1 MTSKSRCYKHLFV
14 LESPLLW
21 SESLGSVADTCHEA
35 EALAFAAGPSLK
47 HVPVHPVDA
56 GALAGHAAYG
66 SRAATDAAVA
76 LAGVLGTHRCSDDM
90 GKTHLDTRGCES
102 GGPESGLHERVP
114 DGDADGEEEG
124 SEHTEHVEE
133 WVESGCSLVGKSVTK
148 ESSLFD
154 GWLCCCCCCLGASV
168 LLSRSSFFSAKLQ
181 QQKANK
187 K

>member
-76 LAGVLGTHRCSDDM
+76 LAGVLGTHRGSDDM
-90 GKTHLDTRGCES
+90 GKTHLDNRGCES
-102 GGPESGLHERVP
+102 SGPESGLHESVP
-114 DGDADGEEEG
+114 DGGADGEEEG
-124 SEHTEHVEE
+124 SEQTEHVEE
-133 WVESGCSLVGKSVTK
+133 WVETSCSLVDKSVTE
-148 ESSLFD
+148 ESFSLLMD
-154 GWLCCCCCCLGASV
+154 GCCCVLCL
-168 LLSRSSFFSAKLQ
+168 LC
-181 QQKANK
+181 
-187 K
+187 